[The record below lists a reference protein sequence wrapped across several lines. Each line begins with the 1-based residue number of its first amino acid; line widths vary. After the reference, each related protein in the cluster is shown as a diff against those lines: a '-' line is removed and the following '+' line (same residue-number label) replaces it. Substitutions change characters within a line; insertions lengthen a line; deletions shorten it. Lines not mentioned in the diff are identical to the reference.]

1 MKHPIL
7 THYGKHFR
15 RTTCITLFA
24 QHILHTYSILC
35 CNIKFWVV
43 ERVISMNDILLPAE
57 RVKVTAEADLCVI
70 GGSCTGVFAAVRA
83 ARLGAKVILLER
95 QNRFGGVATLGLV
108 GMWHSL
114 FDITGQ
120 QQIIAGLTFEML
132 ERMEK
137 MQGVS
142 PFRKAA
148 PNGIRFNP
156 EILTLEL
163 DRLVQEQPNIRI
175 FLNCAFSTAVTNP
188 DGNIDAVI
196 AENKSARFAIRAKVF
211 IDASGD
217 GVLCKKAGVAM
228 QRPEHPQPPTSC
240 ARFSGWKFP
249 DGFDLRACMEKYRSE
264 LPDLPCG
271 YYWGMNMPGSALYM
285 LAGTRILNCDCDD
298 ADQITAAEMEARR
311 QIRALFVMLKKEL
324 PDVPVALETLPSA
337 IGIRE
342 GLHIQAVAPLKGVDM
357 LTGKNF
363 PDAIANGTY
372 PVDIHND
379 QDDSIS
385 FKSMDGAERVYKGGK
400 QLPPGRWL
408 PEGQILPYYQIHLR
422 CHIPE
427 HSQNLL
433 AAGRML
439 DADRD
444 AFGAVRVM
452 VNLNQCGEAVGVAA
466 FHALQKNC
474 SVQQMDATQI
484 RNLLEKGGSI
494 ILPSQKPRCP

>member
-1 MKHPIL
+1 M
-7 THYGKHFR
+7 T
-15 RTTCITLFA
+15 
-24 QHILHTYSILC
+24 
-35 CNIKFWVV
+35 
-43 ERVISMNDILLPAE
+43 DILLPAE
-57 RVKVTAEADLCVI
+57 RINVAAEADVCVI

-83 ARLGAKVILLER
+83 ARLGARVVLLER

-114 FDITGQ
+114 FDDPGQ
-120 QQIIAGLTFEML
+120 QQIIGGLTFEML
-132 ERMEK
+132 ERLEK
-137 MQGVS
+137 MQAAS
-142 PFRKAA
+142 PFRV
-148 PNGIRFNP
+148 PVPGTGIRFNP

-163 DRLVQEQPNIRI
+163 DRLVQEQPNIRT
-175 FLNCAFSTAVTNP
+175 FLNTSFSNAILQP
-188 DGNIDAVI
+188 DGTIDAII
-196 AENKSARFAIRAKVF
+196 AENKSGRLAIRAKFF

-217 GVLCKKAGVAM
+217 AVLCKKAGLPM
-228 QRPEHPQPPTSC
+228 RRPLHPQPPTSC

-249 DGFDLRACMEKYRSE
+249 EGFDLRACMEKYRDE

-271 YYWGMNMPGSALYM
+271 FHWGMNMPASTLYM

-311 QIRALFVMLKKEL
+311 QIRALLTMLNKEL
-324 PDVPVALETLPSA
+324 PNLPIALETLPSA

-342 GLHIQAVAPLKGVDM
+342 GLHIQSIAPLKGQD
-357 LTGKNF
+357 LLGRSPC

-385 FKSMDGAERVYKGGK
+385 FKFLNGCEYIYQGGK
-400 QLPPGRWL
+400 LVSTTRWL
-408 PEGQILPYYQIHLR
+408 PENQSLPYYQIPLR
-422 CHIPE
+422 CHVPIG
-427 HSQNLL
+427 SKNLL

-452 VNLNQCGEAVGVAA
+452 VNLNQCGEAVGVAS
-466 FHALQKNC
+466 FQCLQKNC
-474 SVQQMDATQI
+474 SVQEIDFRQT
-484 RNLLEKGGSI
+484 RSLLAKGGSI
-494 ILPSQKPRCP
+494 IL

>member
-1 MKHPIL
+1 MSEVLI
-7 THYGKHFR
+7 
-15 RTTCITLFA
+15 
-24 QHILHTYSILC
+24 
-35 CNIKFWVV
+35 
-43 ERVISMNDILLPAE
+43 PAE
-57 RVKVTAEADLCVI
+57 RVQVAAEADICVV

-83 ARLGAKVILLER
+83 ARLGARVILLER

-114 FDITGQ
+114 FDITGGR
-120 QQIIAGLTFEML
+120 QIIAGLTFEML
-132 ERMEK
+132 ERLEK
-137 MQGVS
+137 LQAAS
-142 PFRKAA
+142 PFRLAA
-148 PNGIRFNP
+148 PQGIRFNP

-163 DRLVQEQPNIRI
+163 DRLVQELPNIRV
-175 FLNCAFSTAVTNP
+175 FLNTAFSSAVMSP
-188 DGNIDAVI
+188 DGRIDAVI
-196 AENKSARFAIRAKVF
+196 AENKSGRFAFRAKLY

-228 QRPEHPQPPTSC
+228 HRPPHPQPPTSC
-240 ARFSGWKFP
+240 ACFSGWQFP
-249 DGFDLRACMEKYRSE
+249 QDFDLRACIEKYRTE

-271 YYWGMNMPGSALYM
+271 YYWGMNYPGSALHM

-311 QIRALFVMLKKEL
+311 QIRALLVMLKKEL
-324 PDVPVALETLPSA
+324 PELPIALETLPSA

-342 GLHIQAVAPLKGVDM
+342 GLHIQAVAPLKGAEM
-357 LTGKNF
+357 LAGMHF

-385 FKSMDGAERVYKGGK
+385 FKALNGNETVYKGGK
-400 QLPPGRWL
+400 VITSGRWL

-422 CHIPE
+422 CHIPAGS
-427 HSQNLL
+427 HNLL
-433 AAGRML
+433 SAGRML

-466 FHALQKNC
+466 FQALSQGG
-474 SVQQMDATQI
+474 SVQDVDCTET
-484 RNLLEKGGSI
+484 RRLLAQGGSI
-494 ILPSQKPRCP
+494 IL